1 VLPVPLAGRFHHQQ
15 ISISQVERKSR
26 FTPLTRP
33 KAKISGHAKAEG
45 GDRCLNVEFG
55 LVVCMPAHS
64 ISAIAV
70 AIEQQAVEAHA
81 ELLLQELAK
90 QRELLGPGM
99 DALMEAAIA
108 VGAARIR
115 HPAGEPG
122 CAVLLAIHHD
132 QGLFPCQS
140 THQGVPKVLGVE
152 TLLLQ
157 PGRGVAQQQT
167 RALNPNQGW
176 AEGIP

>member
-1 VLPVPLAGRFHHQQ
+1 VLPVPLAGRIHHQQ

-45 GDRCLNVEFG
+45 GDRCLNVEFR
-55 LVVCMPAHS
+55 LVVGMPAHA

-81 ELLLQELAK
+81 ELLLQELAE
-90 QRELLGPGM
+90 QRELIGPGM
-99 DALMEAAIA
+99 DALLEAAVA
-108 VGAARIR
+108 VGAARIS

-122 CAVLLAIHHD
+122 RAVLLAVHRD
-132 QGLFPCQS
+132 QGLLPGQS
-140 THQGVPKVLGVE
+140 AHQGMPKVLGVE
-152 TLLLQ
+152 ALLLQ
-157 PGRGVAQQQT
+157 PGRSVA
-167 RALNPNQGW
+167 
-176 AEGIP
+176 